1 MVEEIPAVEVLT
13 SWQTGSRE
21 GEGRRRG
28 AYWKRQNVALRTNS
42 LIAKYL
48 QAPLLPAFPPRNNAF
63 LLEVHH
69 RVDPQ
74 INSKSSESN
83 CLETPGH
90 TQRSSLP
97 IFWMLIHHNFTPT
110 KMKTAVSFLPA
121 SDRLC

>member
-1 MVEEIPAVEVLT
+1 MVEEIP
-13 SWQTGSRE
+13 GSRGSYLMADRKQG

-28 AYWKRQNVALRTNS
+28 AYRKRQNVALRTNS

-110 KMKTAVSFLPA
+110 RMKTAVSFLPA